1 MMNARKLVC
10 TLILGGVLLPLV
22 GNGQPWQEGVMIERG
37 VGFRVPRT
45 PPPFQNF
52 AVAPSGPVRFLLSEQ
67 GKWLLRKSPHPKARA
82 LLGWMRADVSGLPE
96 SAPSELAPPPP
107 SDAEPPS
114 PQDAG
119 SVVGCGTSAGTRF
132 NLEPRTNARAQ
143 YTQAVDV
150 FRNRVAAGID
160 LVVGGSFDVRGL
172 AGLLG
177 SSLTGYYVSRD
188 TDCVPEFEGGLPSV
202 ADPLE
207 PGDVLFGMGDPVVA
221 ADPARDAVF
230 MADLRF
236 DDSTTAIGVFRSPA
250 ATLLNG
256 TACPTGTHTATQAAT
271 CWRTKR
277 LVLVRVADFD
287 GFFQDKPHLAVDE
300 RTSGTGAGNVYIAAI
315 EFDFSSG
322 VTGIKLVACTN
333 TLASC
338 SSPIVISTGDG
349 LQFPHVAV
357 RPDGQ
362 ITLTWIN
369 VIDSFAPT
377 YQILYR
383 ACTPAGAPAA
393 PSCAATSLVH
403 TETQPLPFGGFLA
416 AQAFEVVTYPKH
428 DHRVDANGTET
439 YVVWDRCKVALIFAR
454 MCPDADVVM
463 KASRNNGVT
472 WSALTCVRCTAQDQF
487 FSTIKTDRSRNIIN
501 IAFVGS
507 GGDATFQ
514 HRLQV
519 VLEHIQPGSA
529 TPDPVADLHT
539 LTTLL
544 NDPSGNPDPARLGRH
559 PFFGDHIGVA
569 ARGTGTDGQSRAYV
583 HYTYNNIQ
591 GVYNGVQVPE
601 LNNHLSRLDY

>member
-1 MMNARKLVC
+1 MD
-10 TLILGGVLLPLV
+10 
-22 GNGQPWQEGVMIERG
+22 ERE
-37 VGFRVPRT
+37 VGFGVPRN

-67 GKWLLRKSPHPKARA
+67 GRRLLRTSPHPKARA
-82 LLGWMRADVSGLPE
+82 LLQWMGEDVSGLPA
-96 SAPSELAPPPP
+96 SAPPAPAPLPP
-107 SDAEPPS
+107 SDAKPLS

-119 SVVGCGTSAGTRF
+119 TVIGCGTSSGTRF

-143 YTQAVDV
+143 HTQAVDML
-150 FRNRVAAGID
+150 RNRVAAGVD
-160 LVVGGSFDVRGL
+160 LAVGGSIDMRGL

-177 SSLTGYYVSRD
+177 NSLTGYYVSRD
-188 TDCVPEFEGGLPSV
+188 TDCAAEFEGGLPSV

-207 PGDVLFGMGDPVVA
+207 AGDVLFGMGDPVVA

-250 ATLLNG
+250 ATLLSA
-256 TACPTGTHTATQAAT
+256 TACPNGTHTAAHAAT
-271 CWRTKR
+271 CWPTKKV
-277 LVLVRVADFD
+277 VLAASAHPID
-287 GFFQDKPHLAVDE
+287 GFFLDKPHFAVDE
-300 RTSGTGAGNVYIAAI
+300 RTRGTGAGNIYIAAT
-315 EFDFSSG
+315 EFDNSSG
-322 VTGIKLVACTN
+322 DERIKLVACTN
-333 TLASC
+333 SLASC
-338 SSPIVISTGDG
+338 SSPIAISTGSG
-349 LQFPHVAV
+349 LQFPHVAI
-357 RPDGQ
+357 RPNGH
-362 ITLTWIN
+362 ITLTWLS

-393 PSCAATSLVH
+393 PTCGATSLVH
-403 TETQPLPFGGFLA
+403 TETQPLPFLGSLA
-416 AQAFEVVTYPKH
+416 AQDFEVVTHPKH

-439 YVVWDRCKVALIFAR
+439 YVVWDRCKVALIFAS

-463 KASRNNGVT
+463 KASKNNGAT
-472 WSALTCVRCTAQDQF
+472 WSALTCASCADQDQF
-487 FSTIKTDRSRNIIN
+487 LSTIKTDRSRNIIN

-519 VLEHIQPGSA
+519 ALKHIQPGSA

-544 NDPSGNPDPARLGRH
+544 NDPSGLGAFNFLGSFF
-559 PFFGDHIGVA
+559 FFGDYIGVA
-569 ARGTGTDGQSRAYV
+569 ARGTGMDGQSRAYV

-591 GVYNGVQVPE
+591 GVYNGIQVPE
-601 LNNHLSRLDY
+601 LNNHLSRFDY